1 LDTLS
6 RRAFEAVTA
15 GDYDAPEREAAFFY
29 GLFLRGYP
37 YQQLR
42 QDIEVPP
49 EVVTK
54 WQRAIQRDP
63 EFASVA
69 GRVLSYRR
77 RVLAIFKSLISAEGE
92 TIH

>member
-1 LDTLS
+1 MS
-6 RRAFEAVTA
+6 GHREFERSSVS
-15 GDYDAPEREAAFFY
+15 DYEAPEREAAFFY

-42 QDIEVPP
+42 QDIEVPA
-49 EVVTK
+49 EVLTK